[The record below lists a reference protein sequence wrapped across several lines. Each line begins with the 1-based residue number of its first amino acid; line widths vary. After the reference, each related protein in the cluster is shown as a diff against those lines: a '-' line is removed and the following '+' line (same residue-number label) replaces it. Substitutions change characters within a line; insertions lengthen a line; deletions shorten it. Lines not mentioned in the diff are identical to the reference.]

1 MNAVVSGESLLTS
14 AATDLNCG
22 GSAFTLR
29 AMLSVRVALAKG
41 FLFFCLVGFGAGAS
55 AGELLTPTSFAS
67 PKVAEASN
75 EGEMAMKG
83 FVLPEGFK
91 VELIAAEPHLA
102 NPVAF
107 DIDHAGRIWVAETFR
122 LHAGVT
128 DIRGKNS

>member
-1 MNAVVSGESLLTS
+1 
-14 AATDLNCG
+14 
-22 GSAFTLR
+22 
-29 AMLSVRVALAKG
+29 MLSVRVALAKG
-41 FLFFCLVGFGAGAS
+41 FLYFGLLFPGAS
-55 AGELLTPTSFAS
+55 ARGGELLTPTSIAP

-75 EGEMAMKG
+75 EGELAMKG
-83 FVLPEGFK
+83 FILPEGFK

-128 DIRGKNS
+128 DIRGKNDWLDEDLAARTT